1 MGQKIMTRGPVAVA
15 KAKQAIDQGLQM
27 TLREGQDLEAKLFG
41 QLCATGDKNE
51 GARAFL
57 EKRPARFKG
66 R

>member
-1 MGQKIMTRGPVAVA
+1 MA